1 MARANIPR
9 HKCLT
14 LNVYWEQPPYNDFDR
29 LPEPWKYAEETY
41 QVIAAHPRK
50 LIFAVGEKALE
61 FLTGETG
68 ITKWRGSIL
77 RNQMGS
83 MGHFFE
89 TPIVP
94 MIHPAAVLRTYGWLV
109 LCRHDAARGAK
120 VLENPNLAHHKMNI
134 TQFAG
139 VMRDNDESKLETF
152 HHFMHCLDQYHNAA
166 CIAFDIETYK
176 ETITCLGLAK
186 SDRESIVIP
195 LTGEFGDAE
204 TAALLAR
211 TRSILEG
218 PALKVGQNL
227 DYDVQYL
234 ARCFGIGVRNV
245 WMDTMVAHS
254 VMHPEMSHS
263 LDTLTSLYTF
273 HPFYKEMRK
282 EATEGRYTETLWQ
295 YNGIDC
301 CITFEVACK
310 LFNEMA
316 STNTLEFFNRV
327 SMPVTKTLVR
337 MEATG
342 VNIDHELRR
351 ARGETLQTEVDDILA
366 NPTLKGIN
374 PNSPKQIISY
384 LTNLGIKLSIPRGR
398 KHHRLMKPFC
408 LCCGRQPP
416 SLLYHGY
423 LGCSREAQDHINIP

>member
-1 MARANIPR
+1 
-9 HKCLT
+9 
-14 LNVYWEQPPYNDFDR
+14 
-29 LPEPWKYAEETY
+29 
-41 QVIAAHPRK
+41 
-50 LIFAVGEKALE
+50 
-61 FLTGETG
+61 
-68 ITKWRGSIL
+68 
-77 RNQMGS
+77 
-83 MGHFFE
+83 
-89 TPIVP
+89 
-94 MIHPAAVLRTYGWLV
+94 
-109 LCRHDAARGAK
+109 
-120 VLENPNLAHHKMNI
+120 
-134 TQFAG
+134 
-139 VMRDNDESKLETF
+139 
-152 HHFMHCLDQYHNAA
+152 
-166 CIAFDIETYK
+166 
-176 ETITCLGLAK
+176 
-186 SDRESIVIP
+186 
-195 LTGEFGDAE
+195 
-204 TAALLAR
+204 
-211 TRSILEG
+211 
-218 PALKVGQNL
+218 
-227 DYDVQYL
+227 
-234 ARCFGIGVRNV
+234 
-245 WMDTMVAHS
+245 MDTMVAHS

-384 LTNLGIKLSIPRGR
+384 LTNLGIKLSIPRGE

-408 LCCGRQPP
+408 LCCGP
-416 SLLYHGY
+416 STLRRCFYHGY